1 MYLLL
6 LTLVWHGKNI
16 ASCHFIPPQSSPPKF
31 SYGNDG
37 MTSSSPSPSKF
48 GPENNS
54 VGRHLPVCLDDWL
67 KLVPKLQNEKLV
79 RDQEKS
85 GQKSVKTSNNTKCNH
100 KVLVIFEAAAKLWT
114 QFRNFF
120 SEFFPLKSPLKGSKK
135 ALQYKY

>member
-1 MYLLL
+1 MQYLLL
-6 LTLVWHGKNI
+6 LTLVWHGINI

-54 VGRHLPVCLDDWL
+54 VGRHLPVPRL
-67 KLVPKLQNEKLV
+67 KLVPLQNEKLV

-85 GQKSVKTSNNTKCNH
+85 GQKSVKTSTTLNATIKCLSYSKQQQNFE
-100 KVLVIFEAAAKLWT
+100 LSLGIFF
-114 QFRNFF
+114 FRIFF
-120 SEFFPLKSPLKGSKK
+120 LKSPLKGSEK
-135 ALQYKY
+135 ALKYKY

>member
-16 ASCHFIPPQSSPPKF
+16 SSCHFIPPQSSPPKF

-54 VGRHLPVCLDDWL
+54 VGRHLPVWALEL

-120 SEFFPLKSPLKGSKK
+120 FRIFFLKSPLKGSEK
-135 ALQYKY
+135 ALKYKY